1 MHCVGRHPF
10 ILFEKVVDIAC
21 ALIYLCLMSSIHS
34 FFSQVTGMRTTNGN
48 NYSYLQ
54 GDKILLTL
62 QRLHRRIEERFPSSG
77 LGSVCREAISSA
89 GEVEIMLQRI
99 DRPVWILRVAA
110 GIVMIFLIVVMII
123 LLGYMMRLS
132 AGITSWVD
140 LLQTSEA
147 GVNDLIF
154 LSIALWSVLSIES
167 RIKRRALLNSLH
179 RIRSMMHVVD
189 MHQLTKDPAQWL
201 FGDVVSNT
209 DTTSSPKRSMSAFEL
224 SRYLDYCS
232 ELLSLLSKLAALHA
246 QKENDQIVLEAV
258 NDLEQLAGGL
268 SHKIWQKVGMLERK

>member
-1 MHCVGRHPF
+1 MYS
-10 ILFEKVVDIAC
+10 LIA
-21 ALIYLCLMSSIHS
+21 
-34 FFSQVTGMRTTNGN
+34 FFRQVFGIQTSAENS
-48 NYSYLQ
+48 YSYLQ
-54 GDKILLTL
+54 GDKILMTL

-77 LGSVCREAISSA
+77 LGSVCREAIVSA
-89 GEVEIMLQRI
+89 GEVEALLLRT
-99 DRPVWILRVAA
+99 DRPVWPLRIAA
-110 GIVMIFLIVVMII
+110 LTVMVVLIIVMII
-123 LLGYMMRLS
+123 LLDYMMHLA

-154 LSIALWSVLSIES
+154 LSIALWSVLNIES

-201 FGDVVSNT
+201 FSEGGTYD
-209 DTTSSPKRSMSAFEL
+209 DTRSSPKRNMSVFEL

-246 QKENDQIVLEAV
+246 QKENDQVVLEAV
-258 NDLEQLAGGL
+258 NDLEQLAGSL
-268 SHKIWQKVGMLERK
+268 SHKIWQKVGMLERNRS

>member
-1 MHCVGRHPF
+1 
-10 ILFEKVVDIAC
+10 VDKAC
-21 ALIYLCLMSSIHS
+21 ALNYLCLMSSIHS
-34 FFSQVTGMRTTNGN
+34 FFSQITGIRIAHRS

-54 GDKILLTL
+54 GDKILMTL

-77 LGSVCREAISSA
+77 LGSVCNEAIDSA
-89 GEVEIMLQRI
+89 GEVEAMLQRVE
-99 DRPVWILRVAA
+99 RPVWLLRIAA
-110 GIVMIFLIVVMII
+110 WIVMIFLIVVMIMLI
-123 LLGYMMRLS
+123 GYMMQLS

-154 LSIALWSVLSIES
+154 LSIALWSVLGIES
-167 RIKRRALLNSLH
+167 RIKRRVLLNSLH

-189 MHQLTKDPAQWL
+189 MHQLTKDPAQWQ
-201 FGDVVSNT
+201 FSEGGKYD
-209 DTTSSPKRSMSAFEL
+209 DTTSSPQRNMSVFEL

-246 QKENDQIVLEAV
+246 QKENDQVVLEAV
-258 NDLEQLAGGL
+258 NDLEQLAGSL
-268 SHKIWQKVGMLERK
+268 SHKIWQKLGMLERK